1 MIHDIDIVLSVVKSK
16 PTKVSANGV
25 CVISET
31 PDICNA
37 RVEFQNGCVANFTAS
52 RISLKNMRKTR
63 FFQSN
68 AYISIDF
75 LEKKTEVVKIKDAE
89 DNQDKYAMIIENSS
103 GKKKQIFYN
112 NPKIEENNAIIEEH
126 NAFANSIINDSK
138 PLISL
143 KDGLDALN
151 LANKIL
157 NKIL

>member
-1 MIHDIDIVLSVVKSK
+1 
-16 PTKVSANGV
+16 
-25 CVISET
+25 
-31 PDICNA
+31 
-37 RVEFQNGCVANFTAS
+37 
-52 RISLKNMRKTR
+52 MRKTR

>member
-1 MIHDIDIVLSVVKSK
+1 
-16 PTKVSANGV
+16 
-25 CVISET
+25 
-31 PDICNA
+31 
-37 RVEFQNGCVANFTAS
+37 
-52 RISLKNMRKTR
+52 MRKTR

-75 LEKKTEVVKIKDAE
+75 LEKKTEVVKIKDVE

>member
-1 MIHDIDIVLSVVKSK
+1 
-16 PTKVSANGV
+16 
-25 CVISET
+25 
-31 PDICNA
+31 
-37 RVEFQNGCVANFTAS
+37 
-52 RISLKNMRKTR
+52 MRKSR

>member
-1 MIHDIDIVLSVVKSK
+1 
-16 PTKVSANGV
+16 
-25 CVISET
+25 
-31 PDICNA
+31 
-37 RVEFQNGCVANFTAS
+37 
-52 RISLKNMRKTR
+52 MRKTR
-63 FFQSN
+63 FFQPN